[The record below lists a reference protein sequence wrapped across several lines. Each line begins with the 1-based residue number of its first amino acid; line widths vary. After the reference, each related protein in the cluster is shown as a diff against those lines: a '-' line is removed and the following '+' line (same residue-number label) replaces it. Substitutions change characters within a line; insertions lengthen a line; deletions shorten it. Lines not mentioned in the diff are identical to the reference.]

1 MEPEIREIVWRH
13 PKTKGAA
20 AETFIYEPSTMEE
33 MNLGRL
39 LLLLYATG
47 PLADVRS
54 LFHRLASLFRRSYYH
69 LPRREA
75 HQAFEATL
83 AEANTLISDG
93 LRNQKERP
101 LWGSLSLLLL
111 GVIEEEAQFA
121 KLGGAEL
128 FLLRNEVLSRLTKP
142 ALTKRAAL
150 PVRQAGAPPIQ
161 FSMLASGKVLPGDI
175 FVALAPTASEYLSR
189 EWLRRLLLEKG
200 VEGASER
207 IGRTIEEHGVEG
219 ATAIILFGLGK
230 LPILEEPPKKKEALP
245 PHALTLEEIIG
256 AAPPEP
262 SRSETPW
269 PRLRLPSLP
278 RLPKLRL
285 PALPKQLPRVFPLL
299 LGALLLGAI
308 LIGTV
313 VLTKEKREAARAAA
327 LEKGLSETETL
338 VKQAEEAIGFRQKER
353 AEKLLEE
360 GQGRARGLLGTFRK
374 ETRLLSLEQ
383 DIRLKLS
390 IVRGKLL
397 ASDLTFLQDAAPA
410 LKDHAIVDI
419 LRDGDALFL
428 KTEEPG
434 LWFRLALA
442 SGQEASPIYPNPAR
456 EATLQKLLAA
466 SLPSSKTRSTI
477 ARRLGIPEK
486 NLLIREESLTV
497 ANEKGTARFIV
508 LTTRIEPV
516 LDFRIDGLSSLDTF
530 WLTEDGNALYI
541 VSEKKVYE
549 LSL

>member
-39 LLLLYATG
+39 LLLLYAAG

-410 LKDHAIVDI
+410 LKDQNPVSGSASR
-419 LRDGDALFL
+419 LLPAKRPPLFIRI
-428 KTEEPG
+428 P
-434 LWFRLALA
+434 
-442 SGQEASPIYPNPAR
+442 PAR
-456 EATLQKLLAA
+456 QPSKNFSPLPFPPQRLDQPLPDASA
-466 SLPSSKTRSTI
+466 SLKKISSSAKNRSRSQTKK
-477 ARRLGIPEK
+477 ARRDSLCLPPES
-486 NLLIREESLTV
+486 NRCSIS
-497 ANEKGTARFIV
+497 GSTAF
-508 LTTRIEPV
+508 LPSTPFGSPKTAMPFT
-516 LDFRIDGLSSLDTF
+516 L
-530 WLTEDGNALYI
+530 
-541 VSEKKVYE
+541 
-549 LSL
+549 